1 MAQTVNITAGEKAC
15 DDIMQYVKAV
25 SGVYDYDS
33 RYFGYDA
40 SARPEYA
47 YKDYFAQAPDSI
59 FKQLGLGNSTKKPKF
74 KQGSARVADA
84 LRPDN
89 LIDYSDQVNY
99 IIANNK
105 EQGHVLLI

>member
-1 MAQTVNITAGEKAC
+1 MEQRRQVAQTVNITAGEKAC

-25 SGVYDYDS
+25 SGGVYDYDS
-33 RYFGYDA
+33 RDFGYDNA
-40 SARPEYA
+40 ARPEYA
-47 YKDYFAQAPDSI
+47 YKEYFAQASDKI
-59 FKQLGLGNSTKKPKF
+59 FQKLGLGASTKKPKF

-89 LIDYSDQVNY
+89 LIDYSDQINY

-105 EQGHVLLI
+105 E